1 MRGLRQI
8 VFVVLLA
15 TLAACASYSLVPAGQ
30 TTVRS
35 AMSVA
40 PARAWT
46 KVPFINSPGPIEM
59 WTLNGPNIDSLTF
72 YMPVA
77 DGEPLQR
84 KEGNAEPYPPFRA
97 SMSASEIVEL
107 YEASLRRATS
117 SALVEVKNLRPA
129 SIGGIEGFRADTVFV
144 TQDRVRR
151 KGVLAGVVKEKK
163 LYLMH
168 FQAPELHYY
177 DRAIDEVERIVAS
190 AKVL

>member
-129 SIGGIEGFRADTVFV
+129 SIGGIEGFRADTAFV